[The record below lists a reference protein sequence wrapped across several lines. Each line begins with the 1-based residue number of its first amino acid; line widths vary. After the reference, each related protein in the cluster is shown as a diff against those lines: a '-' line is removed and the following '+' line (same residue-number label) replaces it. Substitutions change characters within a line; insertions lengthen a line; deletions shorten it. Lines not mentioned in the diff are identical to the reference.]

1 MWARASD
8 DGITMCPP
16 KETHDIAPARPS
28 LALTYTGIRVRDMAE
43 SLTFYTE
50 LLGMEIVDPL
60 QSTPPTEGQVV
71 ILRSPG
77 SSQRLELNWYQPG
90 SRFGPP
96 YSTGEDL
103 DHLWFEC
110 DDLLATIA
118 ALERRGVEVLIRPNE
133 IGAGIGW
140 NEGFVKDPNGIW
152 IELLQRKSR

>member
-8 DGITMCPP
+8 DGIPMCPP
-16 KETHDIAPARPS
+16 KGTHDSAPARPS

-103 DHLWFEC
+103 DHLGFEC
-110 DDLLATIA
+110 DDLWATIA
-118 ALERRGVEVLIRPNE
+118 ALERRGVEVLIRPKE

-140 NEGFVKDPNGIW
+140 NEAFVKDPDGIW